1 VRSPLLATALALAC
15 LLAAAPAAPA
25 EVGFLRQFGGEA
37 GKKPGQFALPDGIGS
52 DNAGNIWV
60 ADSQNNR
67 IQRFTPD
74 GRVLPFPAFGKG
86 PWRQGPGQFKLP
98 YDVDADGLGNLF
110 VADTQNHRIQKFT
123 PQGRFVRMWGRNGGD
138 GTPGVGPGEM
148 DQPRGLAV
156 DPAGNVWVA
165 DHENA
170 RVLKF
175 DNDGR
180 LLLTLG
186 ANGGDGSY
194 GEGPGE
200 FNSPRGICTDA
211 KGFVYVAD
219 DVNHR
224 IVKLDGDTGV
234 FVAVFGKPGGP
245 VSGFGTGPGEFQLPY
260 GCAVDDKRG
269 HLWVA
274 DTKNNRAVQLTTDGI
289 FIRNWGANGG
299 DGTPGE
305 GPAEFDEP
313 YNAGNDC
320 AGNVYVSDEHSKRI
334 EVFGDPAD
342 PRPVCPPGLTISATG
357 ASLGQRLVSVEADCD
372 RICRVV
378 ARVSVRDTSGRLV
391 KLASRAR
398 VIQDAG
404 GAKALRVRIPPS
416 VARRLRRGTR
426 VSLRVTA
433 SGAPGAD
440 RTRPRTLVLGS

>member
-1 VRSPLLATALALAC
+1 MRRSLLATAVAAAC
-15 LLAAAPAAPA
+15 LVSAAPASA

-37 GKKPGQFALPDGIGS
+37 GKKPGQFALPDGIGA
-52 DNAGNIWV
+52 DNAGNIFV

-67 IQRFTPD
+67 IQKFTPQ
-74 GRVLPFPAFGKG
+74 GRVIPFPAFNKG
-86 PWRQGPGQFKLP
+86 PWRQGPGQFRLP
-98 YDVDADGLGNLF
+98 YDIDADQLGYLF

-123 PQGRFVRMWGRNGGD
+123 PQGKFVRMWGRNGGD

-148 DQPRGLAV
+148 DQPRGLAT

-194 GEGPGE
+194 GDGVGE

-211 KGFVYVAD
+211 DGFVYVAD

-224 IVKLDGDTGV
+224 IVKLRGDTGV
-234 FVAVFGKPGGP
+234 FVAIFGKPGGP
-245 VSGFGTGPGEFQLPY
+245 VNGFGTGPGEFQLPY

-274 DTKNNRAVQLTTDGI
+274 DTKNNRAVQMTTDGV
-289 FIRNWGANGG
+289 FIKNWGANNG
-299 DGTPGE
+299 DGTAGS
-305 GPAEFDEP
+305 GPTEFDEP

-320 AGNVYVSDEHSKRI
+320 AGNVYISDEHSKRI
-334 EVFGDPAD
+334 KVFGDPAD
-342 PRPVCPPGLTISATG
+342 PPPVCPPGLTISDPAG
-357 ASLGQRLVSVEADCD
+357 SLGDRRVQVEARCD

-378 ARVSVRDTSGRLV
+378 ARASVRDTRGRLV
-391 KLASRAR
+391 KLASRA
-398 VIQDAG
+398 VVLEQGAG
-404 GAKALRVRIPPS
+404 PRTLQVRIPAS
-416 VARRLRRGTR
+416 VAKRLARGAR

-440 RTRPRTLVLGS
+440 RTRSRSLTLGN

>member
-1 VRSPLLATALALAC
+1 VP
-15 LLAAAPAAPA
+15 AAPAAA
-25 EVGFLRQFGGEA
+25 EVQFVRQFGGDA
-37 GKKPGQFALPDGIGS
+37 GKKPGQFALPDGVGS

-67 IQRFTPD
+67 IQRFSYD
-74 GRVLPFPAFGKG
+74 GKVLPFPAFNKG

-123 PQGRFVRMWGRNGGD
+123 PQGKFVRMWGRNGGD

-148 DQPRGLAV
+148 DQPRGLAT
-156 DPAGNVWVA
+156 DPDGNVWVA

-180 LLLTLG
+180 LLFTLG

-194 GEGPGE
+194 GEGVGE
-200 FNSPRGICTDA
+200 FNSPRGICTD
-211 KGFVYVAD
+211 KNGFVYVAD

-224 IVKLDGDTGV
+224 MVKLRGDTGQ
-234 FVAVFGKPGGP
+234 FVAIFGKPGGP

-260 GCAVDDKRG
+260 GCAVDDVRG

-274 DTKNNRAVQLTTDGI
+274 DTKNNRAVQLTTDGL

-299 DGTPGE
+299 DGTAGH

-320 AGNVYVSDEHSKRI
+320 RGNVYISDEHSKRI
-334 EVFGDPAD
+334 EVFGEPGDP
-342 PRPVCPPGLTISATG
+342 PPVCPPGLTISG
-357 ASLGQRLVSVEADCD
+357 GEASLGDRRVEVDAACD

-378 ARVSVRDTSGRLV
+378 ARVSVRDTNGRLV

-398 VIQDAG
+398 VFDDTDGSETIQ
-404 GAKALRVRIPPS
+404 VRIPSS
-416 VARRLRRGTR
+416 VAKRLVRGAR
-426 VSLRVTA
+426 VALRVTA

-440 RTRPRTLVLGS
+440 SVRPKTLTLGA